1 MPVSPARMR
10 AAGGATGGSPNPR
23 SPGVRSPGGR
33 SMYARNRPTAASGL
47 RFLPNEPMPPSRT
60 PVPPARGPGG
70 MALAGAKP
78 IDNGHSFDLESH
90 TRGVAPA
97 ELPEDSLLKHGVNPL
112 LKWQVDTLR
121 EQRQTSLTELGTA
134 KQLHGFAVIET
145 QDSMQRLID
154 DWEYSQQQTELLK
167 TSLQNASVELRSAR
181 EFSNIH
187 RKHIEDLRAE
197 SRELSM
203 KEAELDLATSAL
215 PWVKQLPP
223 GLLPCKLCMPYRMPV
238 ALCRVVRGHRQD
250 LGEGPVLDAVFF
262 LHSNFTENAA
272 SRSRSSRSNVHAR
285 QRKQHMF
292 CVPDSGLRTFG
303 PGAHW
308 HTCRSRKSWRCF
320 QMTPM

>member
-1 MPVSPARMR
+1 
-10 AAGGATGGSPNPR
+10 
-23 SPGVRSPGGR
+23 
-33 SMYARNRPTAASGL
+33 
-47 RFLPNEPMPPSRT
+47 
-60 PVPPARGPGG
+60 

-78 IDNGHSFDLESH
+78 IENGHIFHLENH

-121 EQRQTSLTELGTA
+121 EQRQTSRTELGTA
-134 KQLHGFAVIET
+134 KHLQGAAVIET
-145 QDSMQRLID
+145 HDSMQRLID
-154 DWEYSQQQTELLK
+154 NWEYSQQQTELLK

-181 EFSNIH
+181 EFSNLH
-187 RKHIEDLRAE
+187 SRHIEDLRAE

-223 GLLPCKLCMPYRMPV
+223 DLPPCKLCMPYRMPV

-262 LHSNFTENAA
+262 LHSNFIENAA
-272 SRSRSSRSNVHAR
+272 SRSRSS
-285 QRKQHMF
+285 
-292 CVPDSGLRTFG
+292 
-303 PGAHW
+303 
-308 HTCRSRKSWRCF
+308 
-320 QMTPM
+320 